1 MRFKVLD
8 QDGQVVGSGTTVDQ
22 AIADAASR
30 IGRLPWEGCEG
41 PTAEEVVANL
51 IENGDYSLL
60 LP

>member
-22 AIADAASR
+22 AIADAASKLR
-30 IGRLPWEGCEG
+30 VPWGEGDG
-41 PTAEEVVANL
+41 PESARVVVNL

>member
-22 AIADAASR
+22 AIADAASKLR
-30 IGRLPWEGCEG
+30 IPWSDCDG
-41 PTAEEVVANL
+41 PEPARVVMNL
-51 IENGDYSLL
+51 IENGDYSLV